1 MADNTRFQR
10 APRGRGVGK
19 AASRRHASRGL
30 LQSERSILTCGAVPY
45 ITARCFT
52 ELTSPCTLLPA
63 SKGLGSVAKRR
74 GSASAFRVQKRSRPA
89 TRPQSQQAARAPQG
103 KCGSWPSHA
112 CRGGGDARSAAVWI
126 WCAAAYQAFMT
137 GSYSMARRH
146 RNRPRRLS
154 QGCCSAS
161 FPDTSA
167 RRKGVIPSCDGG
179 RVGGEQCEFAM
190 CQPWIP
196 PLHVF
201 GP

>member
-1 MADNTRFQR
+1 MRRCSVHHCPMFHRAIQSMYLASSQQGTRQ
-10 APRGRGVGK
+10 
-19 AASRRHASRGL
+19 
-30 LQSERSILTCGAVPY
+30 CG
-45 ITARCFT
+45 
-52 ELTSPCTLLPA
+52 E
-63 SKGLGSVAKRR
+63 AKRER
-74 GSASAFRVQKRSRPA
+74 ISFPCSKRSRPA

-112 CRGGGDARSAAVWI
+112 CRGGGDARSTAVWI
-126 WCAAAYQAFMT
+126 WYAAAYQAFMT

-190 CQPWIP
+190 RWPWIP
-196 PLHVF
+196 PLLVF